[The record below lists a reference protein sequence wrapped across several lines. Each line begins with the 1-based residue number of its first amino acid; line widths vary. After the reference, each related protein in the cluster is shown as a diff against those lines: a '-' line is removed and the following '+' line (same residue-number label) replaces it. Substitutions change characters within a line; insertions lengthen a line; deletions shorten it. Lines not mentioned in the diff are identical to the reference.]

1 MYLSGDINIIN
12 GTIFITQWGLVCDK
26 AWLRATGDSLFMV
39 GVMLGSMIFG
49 GLSDKYGRRP
59 IFFLSLVIQLVGGIL
74 VAVAPEFISYVIFR
88 LIVGST
94 TSGVFLVAY
103 VIGNYEFKI
112 DY

>member
-1 MYLSGDINIIN
+1 MKL
-12 GTIFITQWGLVCDK
+12 FFLFFQWNLICDK

-39 GVMLGSMIFG
+39 GVMFGSMIFG
-49 GLSDKYGRRP
+49 ALSDKFGRRP

-74 VAVAPEFISYVIFR
+74 VAISPEFISYVIFR

-103 VIGNYEFKI
+103 VIGKI
-112 DY
+112 YKSLH